1 MGEIIKTLAKGKLLE
16 SKIEIELNHPPA
28 RGQDQQI
35 HIQSDKFRFEMDKSD
50 YLKFATSILVAA
62 KNLKQSKGIE

>member
-16 SKIEIELNHPPA
+16 SNIEIELNHPPA

-35 HIQSDKFRFEMDKSD
+35 HIQSDKFRYEMDKKD
-50 YLKFATSILVAA
+50 YLKFATSILVAS